1 MILDAV
7 LQDAPPALTPER
19 LRAANIHPD
28 SKLAT
33 DYLNH
38 FNEVIMLLEL
48 VPAMPDCL
56 DDVLAWQPAT
66 YEEHFV
72 RSHYRDKDLVL
83 AAFAAA
89 PVLVR
94 RRFLKLVA
102 EMDAI
107 MADTLA
113 QLRSHGPSPMAGF
126 IAEEAGDRLKHLA
139 ARTAGLMNAQV
150 DEDDD
155 LLEPASAQDA
165 IDALMTR

>member
-1 MILDAV
+1 MFDAV

-19 LRAANIHPD
+19 LRAANIHPET
-28 SKLAT
+28 KLAT

-48 VPAMPDCL
+48 VPSMPDCME
-56 DDVLAWQPAT
+56 DVFAWQPAT
-66 YEEHFV
+66 YEEHFT
-72 RSHYRDKDLVL
+72 RSHYRDKELVL

-89 PVLVR
+89 PVVVR
-94 RRFLKLVA
+94 RRFLAMVD
-102 EMDAI
+102 EMNGI
-107 MADTLA
+107 MLETIG
-113 QLRSHGPSPMAGF
+113 QLKTHGPSPLAGF

-155 LLEPASAQDA
+155 LLEPASAQEA
-165 IDALMTR
+165 IDALMK